1 MDEPTPRILLLAGR
15 YALRGTWSYTLR
27 LAEHLPEHGF
37 SMTVICPDARR
48 VDAARRREL
57 HIQQYPLLQAP
68 LWGQVVL
75 AMLYRQLEKQ
85 PPELIHIQSRSAVKA
100 GLWLARRL
108 QVPYVQTVHDFLQVR
123 QRFVWDRRLCR
134 RILAVSE
141 AVRSDLIGKAGLPSE
156 LVTVVPPG
164 VECGESVAGPILQPG
179 RISVV
184 GTAGPLESI
193 KGMPFFLGAAAMV
206 LQTQR
211 DVEFLIAGAGPEEF
225 NLRRLARELGI
236 NDHVTFVPNILD
248 FDEAILAMDIFCLP
262 SLQQGIGT
270 IMLEAMALGRPV
282 IATRVGGV
290 YRIIR
295 DNETGLLVPPSDSR
309 RLGERILELLDQ
321 PARAQAIGAAG
332 QREVEEQYSVQ
343 QMIRQTADLYREIL
357 NIPAPVAV

>member
-1 MDEPTPRILLLAGR
+1 M
-15 YALRGTWSYTLR
+15 
-27 LAEHLPEHGF
+27 
-37 SMTVICPDARR
+37 
-48 VDAARRREL
+48 
-57 HIQQYPLLQAP
+57 
-68 LWGQVVL
+68 
-75 AMLYRQLEKQ
+75 
-85 PPELIHIQSRSAVKA
+85 
-100 GLWLARRL
+100 
-108 QVPYVQTVHDFLQVR
+108 
-123 QRFVWDRRLCR
+123 
-134 RILAVSE
+134 
-141 AVRSDLIGKAGLPSE
+141 
-156 LVTVVPPG
+156 TVVPPG
-164 VECGESVAGPILQPG
+164 VECGESVAGPVLQPG
-179 RISVV
+179 RVSVV

-193 KGMPFFLGAAAMV
+193 KGMPFFLGAAALV
-206 LQTQR
+206 LQSQR
-211 DVEFLIAGAGPEEF
+211 DVEFLIAGAGP
-225 NLRRLARELGI
+225 RSSISVAGELGI

-343 QMIRQTADLYREIL
+343 QMIQQTAELYREIL
-357 NIPAPVAV
+357 NIPTPATV

>member
-1 MDEPTPRILLLAGR
+1 MDEPLPRILLLAGR

-37 SMTVICPDARR
+37 STTVICPDARR
-48 VDAARRREL
+48 VDPVRRQEL
-57 HIQQYPLLQAP
+57 HIQQYPLIQTP

-85 PPELIHIQSRSAVKA
+85 PPHLIHIQSRSAVKA

-108 QVPYVQTVHDFLQVR
+108 NVPYIQSVHDFLQTR
-123 QRFVWDRRLCR
+123 QRFVCDRRLCR
-134 RILAVSE
+134 KIIAVSE
-141 AVRSDLIGKAGLPSE
+141 AVRSDLLGKAGLPSE

-164 VECGESVAGPILQPG
+164 VECGESVAGPVLQPG
-179 RISVV
+179 RVPVI

-193 KGMPFFLGAAAMV
+193 KGMPFFLGAAALV
-206 LQTQR
+206 LQSQR
-211 DVEFLIAGAGPEEF
+211 DVEFLIAGAGPEEI

-236 NDHVTFVPNILD
+236 NDHVTFVPNLLD
-248 FDEAILAMDIFCLP
+248 FDEALLAMDVFCLP

-309 RLGERILELLDQ
+309 RLGERILELLDL
-321 PARAQAIGAAG
+321 PARSRAIGAAG
-332 QREVEEQYSVQ
+332 QREVEDRYSVQ
-343 QMIRQTADLYREIL
+343 QMIRQTVELYREIL
-357 NIPAPVAV
+357 NVSSPAAV

>member
-1 MDEPTPRILLLAGR
+1 MDESQPRILLLAGR

-27 LAEHLPEHGF
+27 LAEHLPEHGLAT
-37 SMTVICPDARR
+37 TVICPDARR
-48 VDAARRREL
+48 VDVARRREL
-57 HIQQYPLLQAP
+57 NIRQYPFIQTP
-68 LWGQVVL
+68 LWSQVVL
-75 AMLYRQLEKQ
+75 AMLHRELEKQ
-85 PPELIHIQSRSAVKA
+85 PPDLIHIQSRSAVKP

-108 QVPYVQTVHDFLQVR
+108 NVPYVQSVHDFLQPR

-134 RILAVSE
+134 RLIAVSE
-141 AVRSDLIGKAGLPSE
+141 AVRSDLLGKAGLPPE
-156 LVTVVPPG
+156 LATVIPPG
-164 VECGESVAGPILQPG
+164 VECGESVAGPVLQPG
-179 RISVV
+179 RVPVV

-193 KGMPFFLGAAAMV
+193 KGMPFFLGAAALV
-206 LQTQR
+206 LRAQR
-211 DVEFLIAGAGPEEF
+211 DVEFLIAGAGPEEY

-236 NDHVTFVPNILD
+236 NDHVTFVPNLLD
-248 FDEAILAMDIFCLP
+248 FDEAILAMDVFCLP

-321 PARAQAIGAAG
+321 PARARSIGAAG

-343 QMIRQTADLYREIL
+343 QMIRQTVDLYREIL
-357 NIPAPVAV
+357 KLSAPAAV